1 MKTENKVRFSIVRFL
16 KNLFTKNILIKL
28 LSLLFAMLIWGYVMS
43 DQNPVRTKTVAEVP
57 VNFEGE
63 SDLIA
68 RRLVVRGDRA
78 ETLKSITVRVDTEL
92 TKYADLDAND
102 ITASISLRNVSGPGT
117 YTLPIN
123 VTATDGTV
131 VSPLQE
137 VTVEIDNL
145 VSNNIPVE
153 VSLLG
158 TLPDGY
164 WSDAPELAS
173 GYVKIEGA
181 SKDISSVAKAVCFID
196 LTARTETYNESAPVE
211 LQNSSGEAINASL
224 LGALPSIPVKLTVL
238 RMEELPINVD
248 AAIIGREN
256 LPVNYEIVGT
266 SVSPSSTVTVIGFQK
281 DIDGLRGIDIEPIDV
296 SDQNESVEK
305 EVKLLLPEGVTSLDG
320 DTISVRVNIR
330 QKLQTLSLTA
340 IPITVEGL
348 GNRLVS
354 SLDIESTD
362 ITITGEIGIINKLT
376 RDGVEIYADVA
387 GLNTGTHEIDLRLKL
402 PGNEEMLSEVSYV
415 IADPAVNVT
424 IRNKN

>member
-1 MKTENKVRFSIVRFL
+1 MKTKTKVRFSIVRFL

-28 LSLLFAMLIWGYVMS
+28 LSLLFAMLVWGYVLS
-43 DQNPVRTKTVAEVP
+43 DQNPVRTKTVTEVP
-57 VNFEGE
+57 VNFDGE

-68 RRLVVRGDRA
+68 RRLVVRSDRA
-78 ETLKSITVRVDTEL
+78 EALKRITVKVDTEL

-117 YTLPIN
+117 YALPIN

-145 VSNNIPVE
+145 VSKRIPVE

-158 TLPDGY
+158 ALPNGY

-173 GYVKIEGA
+173 GDVVIEGS
-181 SKDISSVAKAVCFID
+181 SKDVSSVVKAVCSID
-196 LTARTETYNESAPVE
+196 LTTRTETYNESVSVE
-211 LQNSSGEAINASL
+211 LQNSSGEIVNATL
-224 LGALPSIPVKLTVL
+224 LGELPSIPVKLTIL

-248 AAIIGREN
+248 AAITGRQN

-266 SVSPSSTVTVIGFQK
+266 SVSPSSTVTVIGSK
-281 DIDGLRGIDIEPIDV
+281 EDIDGLRGIDIEPIDV
-296 SDQNESVEK
+296 SDQSESVET

-330 QKLQTLSLTA
+330 QKLQQLSLTA
-340 IPITVEGL
+340 IPIKVQGL
-348 GNRLVS
+348 GKRLVF

-362 ITITGEIGIINKLT
+362 ITITGEIGIINGLS
-376 RDGVEIYADVA
+376 RDDVIIYADVTDLGA
-387 GLNTGTHEIDLRLKL
+387 GTYEIALRLEL
-402 PGNEEMLSEVSYV
+402 PNEETLSKVTYV
-415 IADPAVNVT
+415 ISDPVVIVT
-424 IRNKN
+424 IRNA